1 MKTSTLRHLVLFT
14 LLAVVAIVGL
24 AAAQSATVPMPGDV
38 VAARQRLM
46 RLNAASAADAQA
58 KLKAGN
64 IEAIAVNAE
73 VIAINAGHIPFLF
86 PKGSDTQASYAKPE
100 VWEKWQEFEADAK
113 NMETW
118 AEKLR
123 DTAKTKDAAATEAIM
138 KEFGAKT
145 CGTCHTPFR
154 RPKS

>member
-1 MKTSTLRHLVLFT
+1 M
-14 LLAVVAIVGL
+14 
-24 AAAQSATVPMPGDV
+24 
-38 VAARQRLM
+38 
-46 RLNAASAADAQA
+46 

-73 VIAINAGHIPFLF
+73 VIAINAGHIPALF

-123 DTAKTKDAAATEAIM
+123 DTAKSKDAAATEAIM

-145 CGTCHTPFR
+145 CGTCHTPFC
-154 RPKS
+154 RPKN

>member
-1 MKTSTLRHLVLFT
+1 MTIRALRHLALFT
-14 LLAVVAIVGL
+14 LLTALVGVGL
-24 AAAQSATVPMPGDV
+24 AAAQSATMPMPADV

-73 VIAINAGHIPFLF
+73 VIAINASHIPFLF

-113 NMETW
+113 NMEAW

-154 RPKS
+154 RPKN

>member
-1 MKTSTLRHLVLFT
+1 MRTRTLRHLVLFT
-14 LLAVVAIVGL
+14 LLTVLVGVGL
-24 AAAQSATVPMPGDV
+24 AAAQSATMPVPGDV

-73 VIAINAGHIPFLF
+73 VIAINASHIPFLF
-86 PKGSDTQASYAKPE
+86 PQGSDTPASYAKPE
-100 VWEKWQEFEADAK
+100 VWEKRADFEAAAK
-113 NMETW
+113 NMEAM

-123 DTAKTKDAAATEAIM
+123 DTAKSKDAAATEAIM

-145 CGTCHTPFR
+145 CGACHTVFR
-154 RPKS
+154 RPKN

>member
-1 MKTSTLRHLVLFT
+1 MKIRTLRHFVLFT
-14 LLAVVAIVGL
+14 LLAIVVGVGL
-24 AAAQSATVPMPGDV
+24 AAAQSATVPMAGDV

-46 RLNAASAADAQA
+46 RLNAANAADAQA

-73 VIAINAGHIPFLF
+73 VIAVMASHIPVLF

-113 NMETW
+113 NLETW

-123 DTAKTKDAAATEAIM
+123 DTAKSKDAAATEAIM